1 LPLIYFILTTSD
13 IAVKIKKPVL
23 KVTRKELYRVIMPK
37 ILHFKNVLIFFMSI
51 VFLVASGCK
60 GLQKPGEFVESLRNP
75 TSFPEI
81 FLPEIK
87 NIDEI
92 VNEKALAEDENIMII
107 PIGKDKS
114 SSIYLFQ
121 IRENAEMDAHYHKS
135 HDVIMYIKKGS
146 GILEL
151 DGSRYSVKEGM
162 MVVIPRLSVHKFT
175 NTGEET
181 NIVASIFS
189 PPFDGND
196 IKELRESAGIK
207 KKKKTIYDKAMKKSR
222 KEMKKEDEGDKKWLG
237 LWGKDEEKVEP
248 GKEEEGQS
256 GDMIEEEQ
264 KILVLT
270 EEGEQKIREARKKVK
285 KEEKVVID
293 RIVLDEKLKVL
304 QKLKDEG
311 LISQEE
317 FEAKRTEVI
326 SESGLKN

>member
-1 LPLIYFILTTSD
+1 
-13 IAVKIKKPVL
+13 
-23 KVTRKELYRVIMPK
+23 MPK
-37 ILHFKNVLIFFMSI
+37 ILLFKNILIFYISI
-51 VFLVASGCK
+51 IFLVASGCT
-60 GLQKPGEFVESLRNP
+60 GMQKPGEFVESLRNP

-92 VNEKALAEDENIMII
+92 VNEKALAEDENVMII

-135 HDVIMYIKKGS
+135 HDVIMYIKKGN

-151 DGSRYSVKEGM
+151 NETRHSVKEGM
-162 MVVIPRLSVHKFT
+162 MVVIPRLSVHRYV
-175 NTGEET
+175 NTGEVT
-181 NIVASIFS
+181 SIVVSIFS
-189 PPFDGND
+189 PPFDGKD
-196 IKELRESAGIK
+196 VKEFRVSAGIK
-207 KKKKTIYDKAMKKSR
+207 KKEKNIYDKAMKKSR
-222 KEMKKEDEGDKKWLG
+222 KEMKKEDGGDKKWLG

-256 GDMIEEEQ
+256 GDVIEEEQ

-270 EEGEQKIREARKKVK
+270 EEGMQKVRAARQKVK
-285 KEEKVVID
+285 KEEKAVID

-317 FEAKRTEVI
+317 FEAKKAEVI
-326 SESGLKN
+326 SESGLKDL

>member
-1 LPLIYFILTTSD
+1 ML
-13 IAVKIKKPVL
+13 
-23 KVTRKELYRVIMPK
+23 
-37 ILHFKNVLIFFMSI
+37 FKNILIFFLPV

-60 GLQKPGEFVESLRNP
+60 GMKEKPGEFIESLRNP
-75 TSFPEI
+75 TSFPEV

-92 VNEKALAEDENIMII
+92 INEKALAEGENIMII

-135 HDVIMYIKKGS
+135 HDMIMYIKEGS

-151 DGSRYSVKEGM
+151 DGTRHSVEEGM
-162 MVVIPRLSVHKFT
+162 MVVIPRLIVHKFI
-175 NTGEET
+175 NIGEVT
-181 NIVASIFS
+181 SIAVSIFS
-189 PPFDGND
+189 PLFEGND
-196 IKELRESAGIK
+196 IIEFEESIGIK
-207 KKKKTIYDKAMKKSR
+207 KKKKTVYDKAMKK
-222 KEMKKEDEGDKKWLG
+222 DEGRDKKLFG
-237 LWGKDEEKVEP
+237 LWGKDEEEIEL
-248 GKEEEGQS
+248 GKEEEGEA
-256 GDMIEEEQ
+256 GDVIEEEQ

-270 EEGEQKIREARKKVK
+270 EEGMQKIREARKKVK
-285 KEEKVVID
+285 KEEKAVID

-326 SESGLKN
+326 NESGLKD

>member
-1 LPLIYFILTTSD
+1 
-13 IAVKIKKPVL
+13 
-23 KVTRKELYRVIMPK
+23 MPK
-37 ILHFKNVLIFFMSI
+37 IMLFKNILIFFLPV

-60 GLQKPGEFVESLRNP
+60 GMKEKPGEFIESLRNP
-75 TSFPEI
+75 TSFPEV

-92 VNEKALAEDENIMII
+92 INEKALAEGENIMII

-135 HDVIMYIKKGS
+135 HDMIMYIKKGS

-151 DGSRYSVKEGM
+151 DGTRHSVEEGM
-162 MVVIPRLSVHKFT
+162 MVVIPRLIVHKFI
-175 NTGEET
+175 NIGEVT
-181 NIVASIFS
+181 SIAVSIFS
-189 PPFDGND
+189 PLFEGND
-196 IKELRESAGIK
+196 IIEFEESIGIK
-207 KKKKTIYDKAMKKSR
+207 KKKKTVYDKAMKKSK
-222 KEMKKEDEGDKKWLG
+222 KEMKKDEGMDKKLFG
-237 LWGKDEEKVEP
+237 LWGKDEEEIEL
-248 GKEEEGQS
+248 GKEEEGET
-256 GDMIEEEQ
+256 GDVIEEEQ

-270 EEGEQKIREARKKVK
+270 EEGKQKIREARKKVK
-285 KEEKVVID
+285 KEEKAVID

-326 SESGLKN
+326 NESGLND

>member
-1 LPLIYFILTTSD
+1 
-13 IAVKIKKPVL
+13 
-23 KVTRKELYRVIMPK
+23 MPETM
-37 ILHFKNVLIFFMSI
+37 LFKNILVFFLSI
-51 VFLVASGCK
+51 VLLAAAGCK
-60 GLQKPGEFVESLRNP
+60 RLQKPGEFLESLKNP

-92 VNEKALAEDENIMII
+92 VNEKALAEDESIMII

-121 IRENAEMDAHYHKS
+121 IRENAEMDAHHHKS
-135 HDVIMYIKKGS
+135 HDVIMYIEKGS

-151 DGSRYSVKEGM
+151 NSTRHSVKEGM
-162 MVVIPRLSVHKFT
+162 MVVIPRLSVHRYI
-175 NTGEET
+175 NTGEVT
-181 NIVASIFS
+181 SIVVSILS
-189 PPFDGND
+189 PPFEGKDV
-196 IKELRESAGIK
+196 KEFKESTSIK
-207 KKKKTIYDKAMKKSR
+207 KKNKNIYDKAMKKSM
-222 KEMKKEDEGDKKWLG
+222 KEMNKEDGRGKKWLG

-248 GKEEEGQS
+248 GKEKEGQS
-256 GDMIEEEQ
+256 GDVIEEEQ

-270 EEGEQKIREARKKVK
+270 EEGEQKIRDARKEVK

-304 QKLKDEG
+304 QRLKDEG

-317 FEAKRTEVI
+317 FEAKKAEVI
-326 SESGLKN
+326 SESGLKD

>member
-1 LPLIYFILTTSD
+1 MLLKSKFD
-13 IAVKIKKPVL
+13 FL
-23 KVTRKELYRVIMPK
+23 KVARKELYRIIMPK
-37 ILHFKNVLIFFMSI
+37 IMFLRNILIFSLPI
-51 VFLVASGCK
+51 IFLVTAGCK
-60 GLQKPGEFVESLRNP
+60 GLKKPGEFVESLRNP

-92 VNEKALAEDENIMII
+92 VNENALAEDENFMII

-135 HDVIMYIKKGS
+135 HDVIMYINKGS

-151 DGSRYSVKEGM
+151 NETRHSVKEGM
-162 MVVIPRLSVHKFT
+162 MVVIPRLNLHRYV
-175 NTGEET
+175 NTGEVT
-181 NIVASIFS
+181 SIVVSIFS
-189 PPFDGND
+189 PPFDGKD
-196 IKELRESAGIK
+196 VKEFRVSAGIK

-222 KEMKKEDEGDKKWLG
+222 KEMKKEDGGDKKWLG
-237 LWGKDEEKVEP
+237 LWGKDEEKAEP

-256 GDMIEEEQ
+256 GDVIEEEQ

-270 EEGEQKIREARKKVK
+270 EEGMQKVREARKKVK
-285 KEEKVVID
+285 KEEKAVID

-304 QKLKDEG
+304 QKLKDDG

-317 FEAKRTEVI
+317 FEAKKAEVI
-326 SESGLKN
+326 GESGLKDF

>member
-1 LPLIYFILTTSD
+1 MIYFILTTSD
-13 IAVKIKKPVL
+13 IAVKIEKQFL

-37 ILHFKNVLIFFMSI
+37 IIMIFKNILIFFLPI

-60 GLQKPGEFVESLRNP
+60 GLQTPGEFVESLRNP

-92 VNEKALAEDENIMII
+92 VNEKALAEDENFMII

-135 HDVIMYIKKGS
+135 HDVIMYINKGS

-151 DGSRYSVKEGM
+151 NQTRHSVKEGM
-162 MVVIPRLSVHKFT
+162 MVVIPRLSVHRYV
-175 NTGEET
+175 NTGEVT
-181 NIVASIFS
+181 SIVVSIFS
-189 PPFDGND
+189 PPFDGKD
-196 IKELRESAGIK
+196 VKELRESAGIA

-222 KEMKKEDEGDKKWLG
+222 KEMKKEDGGDKKWLG
-237 LWGKDEEKVEP
+237 LWGKDGEKVEP
-248 GKEEEGQS
+248 GKEDGQAS
-256 GDMIEEEQ
+256 DVIEEEK

-270 EEGEQKIREARKKVK
+270 EEGMQKVREARQKVK
-285 KEEKVVID
+285 KEEKAVID

-304 QKLKDEG
+304 QKLKNDG

-317 FEAKRTEVI
+317 FEAKKAEVI

>member
-1 LPLIYFILTTSD
+1 
-13 IAVKIKKPVL
+13 
-23 KVTRKELYRVIMPK
+23 MPK
-37 ILHFKNVLIFFMSI
+37 IMLFKNILIFFLPV

-60 GLQKPGEFVESLRNP
+60 GMKEKPGEFIESLRNP
-75 TSFPEI
+75 TSFPEV

-92 VNEKALAEDENIMII
+92 INEKALAEGENIMII

-135 HDVIMYIKKGS
+135 HDMIMYIKKGS

-151 DGSRYSVKEGM
+151 DGTRHRVEEGM
-162 MVVIPRLSVHKFT
+162 MVVIPRLIVHKFI
-175 NTGEET
+175 NIGEVT
-181 NIVASIFS
+181 SIAVSIFS
-189 PPFDGND
+189 PLFEGND
-196 IKELRESAGIK
+196 IIEFEESIGIK
-207 KKKKTIYDKAMKKSR
+207 KKKTVYDKAMKK
-222 KEMKKEDEGDKKWLG
+222 DEGRDKKLFG
-237 LWGKDEEKVEP
+237 LWGKDEEEIES
-248 GKEEEGQS
+248 GKEEEGKA
-256 GDMIEEEQ
+256 GDVIEEEQ

-270 EEGEQKIREARKKVK
+270 EEGKQKIREARKKVK
-285 KEEKVVID
+285 KEEKAVID
-293 RIVLDEKLKVL
+293 RIVLDEKLKAL

-326 SESGLKN
+326 NESGLKD

>member
-1 LPLIYFILTTSD
+1 
-13 IAVKIKKPVL
+13 
-23 KVTRKELYRVIMPK
+23 
-37 ILHFKNVLIFFMSI
+37 MSI

-92 VNEKALAEDENIMII
+92 VNEKALAEDEDVMII

-135 HDVIMYIKKGS
+135 HDVIMYINKGS

-151 DGSRYSVKEGM
+151 NGTRHSVKEGM
-162 MVVIPRLSVHKFT
+162 MVVIPRLSVHRLI
-175 NTGEET
+175 NTGEVT
-181 NIVASIFS
+181 NIAVSVFS
-189 PPFDGND
+189 PPFDGKD
-196 IKELRESAGIK
+196 INELRVSTGIK

-222 KEMKKEDEGDKKWLG
+222 KEMKKEDGGDKKWLG

-248 GKEEEGQS
+248 GKEEEGQA
-256 GDMIEEEQ
+256 GDVIEEEQ

-270 EEGEQKIREARKKVK
+270 EEGREKIREARQKVK

-293 RIVLDEKLKVL
+293 RIVLEEKLKVL
-304 QKLKDEG
+304 QRLRNDG

-317 FEAKRTEVI
+317 FEAKKAEVI
-326 SESGLKN
+326 SESRLKDF

>member
-1 LPLIYFILTTSD
+1 
-13 IAVKIKKPVL
+13 
-23 KVTRKELYRVIMPK
+23 MPK
-37 ILHFKNVLIFFMSI
+37 IMLFKNILIFFLPV

-60 GLQKPGEFVESLRNP
+60 GMKEKPGEFIESLRNP
-75 TSFPEI
+75 TSFPEV

-92 VNEKALAEDENIMII
+92 INEKALAEGENIMII

-135 HDVIMYIKKGS
+135 HDMIMYIKKGS

-151 DGSRYSVKEGM
+151 DGTRHSVEEGM
-162 MVVIPRLSVHKFT
+162 MVVIPRLIVHKFI
-175 NTGEET
+175 NIGEVT
-181 NIVASIFS
+181 SIAVSIFS
-189 PPFDGND
+189 PLFEGND
-196 IKELRESAGIK
+196 IIEFEESIGIK
-207 KKKKTIYDKAMKKSR
+207 KKKTVYDKAMKKSK
-222 KEMKKEDEGDKKWLG
+222 KEMKKDEGRDKKLFG
-237 LWGKDEEKVEP
+237 LWGKDEEEIEP
-248 GKEEEGQS
+248 GKEEEGEA
-256 GDMIEEEQ
+256 GDVIEEEQ

-270 EEGEQKIREARKKVK
+270 EEGKQKIREARKKVK
-285 KEEKVVID
+285 KEEKAVID

-326 SESGLKN
+326 NESGLKD

>member
-1 LPLIYFILTTSD
+1 ML
-13 IAVKIKKPVL
+13 
-23 KVTRKELYRVIMPK
+23 
-37 ILHFKNVLIFFMSI
+37 FKNILIFFLPI
-51 VFLVASGCK
+51 GFLVASGCK

-92 VNEKALAEDENIMII
+92 VNEKALAEDEDVMII

-135 HDVIMYIKKGS
+135 HDVIMYINKGS

-151 DGSRYSVKEGM
+151 NGTRHSVKEGM
-162 MVVIPRLSVHKFT
+162 MVVIPRLSVHRLI
-175 NTGEET
+175 NTGEVT
-181 NIVASIFS
+181 NIAVSVFS
-189 PPFDGND
+189 PPFDGKD
-196 IKELRESAGIK
+196 INELRVSTGIK

-222 KEMKKEDEGDKKWLG
+222 KEMKKEDGGDKKWLG

-248 GKEEEGQS
+248 GKEEEGQA
-256 GDMIEEEQ
+256 GDVIEEEQ

-270 EEGEQKIREARKKVK
+270 EEGREKIREARQKVK

-293 RIVLDEKLKVL
+293 RIVLEEKLKVL
-304 QKLKDEG
+304 QRLRNDG

-317 FEAKRTEVI
+317 FEAKKAEVI
-326 SESGLKN
+326 TESRLKDF